1 VSGAGVGGSRPASAG
16 LVAALA
22 AVPFVAVL
30 VPLVFAASGAVW
42 PAVPIAG
49 LVTGLA
55 GLLVVALAPVRHAV
69 GGLFAVLFGVLVAAG
84 VAGSAAGHGATI
96 AAFALVLVAG
106 MTAGLFGRVESDR
119 VSGWMAGAVSVVV
132 VAYTVADLVGL
143 EPALLVLAAAASV
156 VGLEWVLASRRPG
169 EAWAPLVVGHGSA
182 LLAVFLTESLGWAAL
197 VCKLWALVLTV
208 RALRPGETRRGRFG
222 YAVASG
228 SVALVGWWLLLSS
241 RDVETAE
248 VYTLPAAALA
258 VVAGWFARRERP
270 ELPSWSAYGAALAA
284 AFLPTLAVIANS
296 TAAEPHYLRRLLLG
310 AGALLVLVVGARAR
324 LQAPVVTG
332 GGTLLLVALH
342 ELAQFWDLLPRWVPL
357 AVGGLL
363 LVGIAT
369 TMEQRR
375 RDLARLRAA
384 VAGMS

>member
-1 VSGAGVGGSRPASAG
+1 VI
-16 LVAALA
+16 AACA
-22 AVPFVAVL
+22 AAPFVAVL
-30 VPLVFAASGAVW
+30 VPLVFAAGGAAW

-49 LVTGLA
+49 LITGLA
-55 GLLVVALAPVRHAV
+55 GLLGVALAPARHTV
-69 GGLFAVLFGVLVAAG
+69 GSLLTVLFGALAAAG
-84 VAGSAAGHGATI
+84 VAGSTAGHGATI
-96 AAFALVLVAG
+96 AAFVLVLG
-106 MTAGLFGRVESDR
+106 AGLAGGVFARVESDR
-119 VSGWMAGAVSVVV
+119 VAGWLAGGVSVVV
-132 VAYTVADLVGL
+132 VAYTIADLADLGIAG
-143 EPALLVLAAAASV
+143 PPLLVLAAAASV
-156 VGLEWVLASRRPG
+156 VALEWVLASRRPA
-169 EAWAPLVVGHGSA
+169 EAWAPLVVGHASA
-182 LLAVFLTESLGWAAL
+182 LVAVFLTESLGWAAL

-222 YAVASG
+222 YAVAAG

-241 RDVETAE
+241 RDVETTE

-258 VVAGWFARRERP
+258 VVAGWFARRGRP

-296 TAAEPHYLRRLLLG
+296 TADEPHYLRRLLLG
-310 AGALLVLVVGARAR
+310 VGALVVLLAGARAR

-342 ELAQFWDLLPRWVPL
+342 ELVQFWDLLPRWVPL

-375 RDLARLRAA
+375 RDVARLRAA
-384 VAGMS
+384 VARMA

>member
-1 VSGAGVGGSRPASAG
+1 VI
-16 LVAALA
+16 
-22 AVPFVAVL
+22 
-30 VPLVFAASGAVW
+30 VPLVFAAAGAAW

-55 GLLVVALAPVRHAV
+55 GLLAVVLAPVRYVV
-69 GGLFAVLFGVLVAAG
+69 GNLLAVLFGAMAAAG

-96 AAFALVLVAG
+96 AALGLVVAASV
-106 MTAGLFGRVESDR
+106 TAGLLGRLLSDR
-119 VSGWMAGAVSVVV
+119 VAGWTAGSIAVVV
-132 VAYTVADLVGL
+132 LSYTIADLIDLGL
-143 EPALLVLAAAASV
+143 AGPPLFVLGAAASV
-156 VGLEWVLASRRPG
+156 IGLEWVLSVRRPA
-169 EAWAPLVVGHGSA
+169 EARSPFVVGHASA
-182 LLAVFLTESLGWAAL
+182 LVALLITDSLGWAAL

-208 RALRPGETRRGRFG
+208 RALRPGETRRTRFR
-222 YAVASG
+222 YAIAAG
-228 SVALVGWWLLLSS
+228 STGLAGWWFLLSS
-241 RDVETAE
+241 RDVETVE
-248 VYTLPAAALA
+248 IYTLPAAVLA
-258 VVAGWFARRERP
+258 VIAGWFARRGRP
-270 ELPSWSAYGAALAA
+270 ALPSWTAYGPALAA

-296 TAAEPHYLRRLLLG
+296 TADEPHYLRRLLLG
-310 AGALLVLVVGARAR
+310 AGALLVLLAGARAR

-342 ELAQFWDLLPRWVPL
+342 ELVQFWDLLPRWVPL

-384 VAGMS
+384 ITRMA